1 MRPTR
6 NETVREDG
14 VRLTNRRS
22 VQPAGRVDGVFG
34 VTFAALFSAILTPS
48 AEARAQD
55 LSVRA
60 YADPPEVVVG
70 EQFRLVVEVTGARTV
85 DSVAAPDWSGLMQ
98 NVTGYGYRDRPWQPA
113 IDVRV
118 GDGQVEGSSN
128 SVTVSYL
135 CVARQAGSVEVGP
148 FRVLA
153 DGSTLET
160 EPVTIRSIAP
170 ERSEVGVR
178 VRIEPNRARVGEDIE
193 LSAEVVGLGPG
204 PHEFISPD
212 VFDFAD
218 IVSPRRHGNE
228 MSWSLWLTR
237 PGEFRIPP
245 VRVVNSGVTYESES
259 MTLVVE
265 EPVEVRTE
273 LESGSIWV
281 GGEFVLKLEVTGVVA
296 LDEEPASPETTDFA
310 ELLELDERSRDFM
323 TRSVEHVYRFRA
335 LKEGR
340 FEIGPWRVAAAGR
353 SLETEPI
360 ELTID
365 ELPTGA
371 PDAPEALSLMALG
384 RSRAFVGE
392 PVVVA
397 YEVVHDNLSFGP
409 VIGTKSWPAFEGF
422 DVVELNPWRSRRR
435 TFVDGRRYDSDPV
448 RRVALRPLRDGQ
460 LDVGI
465 ATVEARVL
473 RPLHYDEFTSYILT
487 SDPLAMEVLPLPEEG
502 RPTSFRGHVGTLDV
516 ASWVDR
522 TRVEVGERVTL
533 QVEVSVGGLL
543 EGLADPDIEFPGGFA
558 VAEPEIDSETSYR
571 RTDLRGSRTYTY
583 HLTATTPGTYVIP
596 AVEMS
601 YFDSE
606 TESYGTTRSYPF
618 TVTVVP
624 AGQEER

>member
-1 MRPTR
+1 MTPTGK
-6 NETVREDG
+6 ETVMEDA
-14 VRLTNRRS
+14 VRLTNRCS
-22 VQPAGRVDGVFG
+22 VRPVGRIVGVLG
-34 VTFAALFSAILTPS
+34 AALAASFSAILPPL
-48 AEARAQD
+48 AEASAQD

-60 YADPPEVVVG
+60 YADPPEVEVG

-85 DSVAAPDWSGLMQ
+85 DSVAAPDWSGLRQ
-98 NVTGYGYRDRPWQPA
+98 NVTGYESRDNPWRPV
-113 IDVRV
+113 IDVKV

-128 SVTVSYL
+128 SVTVTYL
-135 CVARQAGSVEVGP
+135 CVARQVGSVEVGP
-148 FRVLA
+148 FRILA
-153 DGSTLET
+153 DGDMLET
-160 EPVTIRSIAP
+160 EPVMIRSIAP
-170 ERSEVGVR
+170 GRSEVV
-178 VRIEPNRARVGEDIE
+178 VQVSIEPARARVGENIE
-193 LSAEVVGLGPG
+193 LSAEVFGLGPG

-218 IVSPRRHGNE
+218 IGSLFRHGNE
-228 MSWSLWLTR
+228 MSWRLGLTR
-237 PGEFRIPP
+237 PGEFVIPP
-245 VRVVNSGVTYESES
+245 VRVVDSEVTYESES
-259 MTLVVE
+259 ITLVVE

-281 GGEFVLKLEVTGVVA
+281 GGEFVLRLEVMGVA
-296 LDEEPASPETTDFA
+296 ELDEEPASPETADFA
-310 ELLELDERSRDFM
+310 ELLELEERSRDFM
-323 TRSVEHVYRFRA
+323 TKSVDRVYRFRA
-335 LKEGR
+335 LQEGR
-340 FEIGPWRVAAAGR
+340 FEIGPLRVAAAGQ
-353 SLETEPI
+353 SLETGPI

-365 ELPTGA
+365 EMPTGA
-371 PDAPEALSLMALG
+371 PDAPAALFFMALG

-397 YEVVHDNLSFGP
+397 YEVAHDNLFFGP

-422 DVVELNPWRSRRR
+422 EVVELNPWRSRRR

-465 ATVEARVL
+465 ATLEARVR
-473 RPLHYDEFTSYILT
+473 RPLHYDGFTSYILT
-487 SDPLAMEVLPLPEEG
+487 SDPLAIEVLPLPEEG
-502 RPTSFRGHVGTLDV
+502 RPGSFRGHVGTLDV
-516 ASWVDR
+516 VSWVDR

-543 EGLADPDIEFPGGFA
+543 EDLADPDIEFPVGFA
-558 VAEPEIDSETSYR
+558 VAETEIDSETSYR
-571 RTDLRGSRTYTY
+571 RTDLRGSRTHTY

-601 YFDSE
+601 YFDPE

-624 AGQEER
+624 AGGEVR